1 MRHRT
6 WRDMDRDDHSEARWF
21 CSLGLGTR
29 FGAANL
35 WRSRVEEPGRAL
47 KSQSAQNDL
56 FASSTPPLH
65 PSFQHAVHASSN
77 HVFFHRV
84 DDAGRRRRG
93 ERASRSSRA
102 STHPTH
108 PSPACASPTIDASH
122 PSSFTPHHHFR
133 RPQSRPQRT
142 RRSPPSTPPRPPASP
157 RRPSKRLAH
166 TFPRPP
172 PRRTPELRAPERSP
186 ARDA

>member
-1 MRHRT
+1 
-6 WRDMDRDDHSEARWF
+6 MDRDDHSEARWF

-47 KSQSAQNDL
+47 KGQC
-56 FASSTPPLH
+56 
-65 PSFQHAVHASSN
+65 
-77 HVFFHRV
+77 
-84 DDAGRRRRG
+84 AGRFVLPRRSALLLHTFVQPPRTM
-93 ERASRSSRA
+93 SSA
-102 STHPTH
+102 TESMIPAAAVEELISPPTSLEKQPARQH
-108 PSPACASPTIDASH
+108 TLRTPPACASPTNDAPAPKQLH
-122 PSSFTPHHHFR
+122 AHHHFR
-133 RPQSRPQRT
+133 RPQSRPRRT

-172 PRRTPELRAPERSP
+172 PRRTPELRASERSP
-186 ARDA
+186 ARGA